1 MKSVKEIVSGD
12 NLGVSFMDQ
21 TSVRDISRTF
31 PSVPFL
37 FPKPGFWREDEPFM
51 TVEVSANRNMTYTS
65 ANYEDLLND
74 LQLPNTL
81 EIYKDVA
88 QLVPHLKPPNGK
100 H

>member
-1 MKSVKEIVSGD
+1 
-12 NLGVSFMDQ
+12 
-21 TSVRDISRTF
+21 
-31 PSVPFL
+31 
-37 FPKPGFWREDEPFM
+37 M